1 MTKSLRE
8 RAEDAAQ
15 QVHTILGVDQDE
27 RPKEVADA
35 IEKTI
40 IKALLEERHR
50 CADVAFQCC
59 EEDKDKAHKVADE
72 IRRENLFEL
81 FFSGGERI
89 VHLGVR
95 HGARLEPTV
104 EDLLDSA

>member
-1 MTKSLRE
+1 MMTKSLRE

-72 IRRENLFEL
+72 IRRVNTALMANL
-81 FFSGGERI
+81 SSMR
-89 VHLGVR
+89 
-95 HGARLEPTV
+95 
-104 EDLLDSA
+104 

>member
-8 RAEDAAQ
+8 RAEEASQ
-15 QVHTILGVDQDE
+15 QVPSILGVSEDDHPQ
-27 RPKEVADA
+27 EVADA

-59 EEDKDKAHKVADE
+59 EEDKDKAHKVSEE
-72 IRRENLFEL
+72 IRRVNTALMANL
-81 FFSGGERI
+81 
-89 VHLGVR
+89 
-95 HGARLEPTV
+95 GAMR
-104 EDLLDSA
+104 

>member
-8 RAEDAAQ
+8 RAEDAAK
-15 QVHTILGVDQDE
+15 QVHSILGVEEGGHPQ
-27 RPKEVADA
+27 EVADA

-59 EEDKDKAHKVADE
+59 VEDKDKAHKIADE
-72 IRRENLFEL
+72 IRRVNTALMANL
-81 FFSGGERI
+81 SSMR
-89 VHLGVR
+89 
-95 HGARLEPTV
+95 
-104 EDLLDSA
+104 